1 MTQKVV
7 LAIEVVMFCVF
18 LLSVGDDFP
27 VVGLAVGV
35 VVVVVVIIVVVVVV
49 VVLLRRRRRP
59 RETRF
64 NTTLHY
70 KCPIIFMR
78 Y

>member
-49 VVLLRRRRRP
+49 VLLRRRRRP